1 MANIANAYVVPF
13 DQFTI
18 FLFSFQK
25 KTIKFK
31 KTFKQNAV
39 IQDARGQ

>member
-1 MANIANAYVVPF
+1 MANTTNTYFVLF

-18 FLFSFQK
+18 FQK

-31 KTFKQNAV
+31 KTFKQNVV
-39 IQDARGQ
+39 IQDARGH